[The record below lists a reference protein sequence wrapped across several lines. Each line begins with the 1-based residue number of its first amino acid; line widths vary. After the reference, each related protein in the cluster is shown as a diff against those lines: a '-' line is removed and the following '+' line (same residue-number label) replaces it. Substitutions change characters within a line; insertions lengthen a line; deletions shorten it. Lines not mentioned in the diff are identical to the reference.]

1 MLNVINLLRKSQ
13 NDSVDD
19 EHLMNMYELLF
30 HHYPDP
36 VYILDIDGHIIASN
50 SASKIL
56 CGKKVRNIQQFIA
69 NCVPQPYIPTTLD
82 HYTKAVNGE
91 YQQYHSVHILKDGQ
105 LMDTSVHLQPLF
117 NQNEIFGVVLLIS
130 DVTEVEAQKAI
141 LSKLEMNVH
150 NVEELVD
157 IGTWDFDI
165 VENKALWSDHMY
177 TLFDLDVN
185 EVPTYEK
192 VYERIHPDD
201 RENFHS
207 HYKKAI
213 EDKSTFSISYRIIK
227 KDGSERVLNQYA
239 DVLLDENRRPVRMI
253 GTSHDITEQVQ
264 IQTKM
269 EEQEEHVKK
278 IYNNLDAGIWSM
290 DVRENKVLF
299 TSTGIE
305 SISGYNSREF
315 VEGSIVWAD
324 LIYSDDLSYYHSRQE
339 TLSTAKPPKGRYRI
353 THKNG
358 SIRWI
363 EDNTIPVFDHEGALI
378 RLDGII
384 TDVTEQIKSEEAMAH
399 LAYHDYLTGL
409 PNRRMFENEL
419 GDLLESAR
427 ILQKPFAVLYIDMDG
442 FKRINDTLGHLKGDV
457 LLKEISNRLRE
468 NTPDID
474 LVARM
479 GGDEFTILLRHIRD
493 TEEAVSFAQRLITSL
508 EEPFFISDY
517 ELFVTASIGMT
528 VYPIDGEDSETLISR
543 ADTALYRAKE
553 MGKNNFQI
561 YTSSMNIESYKLFQL
576 EKDLRKAIKNN
587 ELLLHYQPKVD
598 TNTGRLLGAEAL
610 IRWQHPEWGL
620 VSPHEFIP
628 IAEEN
633 GLIISITDWVIQTVC
648 EQIREWERSNVRAV
662 PVSINMSP
670 KRFLRNDWM
679 QTILT
684 IIEETG
690 VDPSLLDL
698 EITESVLIQNEESFI
713 SAVERLKEIGIQF
726 SLDDFGTGFSSLL
739 YLKKFKVDTVKIDR
753 SFIRDYLNESDAEI
767 TKSIIHLAHGLHLN
781 VVAEGVETDDQRTF
795 LEQQGC
801 DIIQGYLFS
810 KPVPAE
816 DFLAYL
822 RNPVLSTEQTQPLIP
837 VEERREVFRID
848 FTYPL
853 STDMTIASVNGKQA
867 LVGTTE
873 VLVENMGPGGLRFL
887 THLRLPVSPGITFD
901 FHTHI
906 LGESVNLPGKI
917 VWKQE
922 KGSDFFLYGVQF
934 LLTPSEQ
941 TTLTKL
947 LNKLSIEVVK
957 TPTPGGCKFIQADG
971 VDYLKDHF
979 IKE

>member
-19 EHLMNMYELLF
+19 KHLMNMYELLF
-30 HHYPDP
+30 HHYPNP
-36 VYILDIDGHIIASN
+36 VYILDVDGSMIASN
-50 SASKIL
+50 AASKVM
-56 CGKKVRNIQQFIA
+56 CGKKVKNIQQFIA
-69 NCVPQPYIPTTLD
+69 NCIPQPYIPTTLD
-82 HYTKAVNGE
+82 HYSKALNGE

-105 LMDTSVHLQPLF
+105 LMDTSVQLQPLF

-130 DVTEVEAQKAI
+130 DVTEMEAQKAI

-157 IGTWDFDI
+157 IGTWDFNI
-165 VENKALWSDHMY
+165 VENKALWSDQMY
-177 TLFDLDVN
+177 EMFDLGID
-185 EVPTYEK
+185 ESPTYEK

-201 RENFHS
+201 RENFDLHF
-207 HYKKAI
+207 KKAI
-213 EDKSTFSISYRIIK
+213 EEKTIFSISYRIIK
-227 KDGSERVLNQYA
+227 RDGSERVLNQYA
-239 DVLLDENRRPVRMI
+239 DVLLDEMGQPVRMI

-264 IQTKM
+264 IQSKM

-278 IYNNLDAGIWSM
+278 IYDNLDAGIWSV
-290 DVRENKVLF
+290 DVREKKVLF
-299 TSTGIE
+299 ASTGIE
-305 SISGYNSREF
+305 SISGYTSWEF
-315 VEGSIVWAD
+315 EEGSIVWAD
-324 LIYSDDLSYYHSRQE
+324 LIFPEDLSYYHSRQE
-339 TLSTAKPPKGRYRI
+339 TLSTAKPPKERYRI
-353 THKNG
+353 THKDG
-358 SIRWI
+358 SIRWV
-363 EDNTIPVFDHEGALI
+363 EDNTIPVFDQEGALI

-384 TDVTEQIKSEEAMAH
+384 TDVTEQIKSEETMAH
-399 LAYHDYLTGL
+399 LAYHDYLTDL

-419 GDLLESAR
+419 DDVLASAG
-427 ILQKPFAVLYIDMDG
+427 ILQKQFTILYIDMDG

-457 LLKEISNRLRE
+457 LLKEISTRLRE
-468 NTPDID
+468 KTPDLD

-479 GGDEFTILLRHIRD
+479 GGDEFTILLRDIKD
-493 TEEAVSFAQRLITSL
+493 SEEAVSFAQKLITSL
-508 EEPFFISDY
+508 EEPFFISGY

-528 VYPIDGEDSETLISR
+528 LYPIDGEDSETLISR

-561 YTSSMNIESYKLFQL
+561 YASSMNIESYKLFQL

-587 ELLLHYQPKVD
+587 ELLLYYQPKVD
-598 TNTGRLLGAEAL
+598 TKTGSLVGAEAL

-648 EQIREWERSNVRAV
+648 EQLREWDRSNVHTV
-662 PVSINMSP
+662 PISINMSP
-670 KRFLRNDWM
+670 KRFLRNEWM
-679 QTILT
+679 QTMLN

-713 SAVERLKEIGIQF
+713 SSVKRLKEIGIQF

-739 YLKKFKVDTVKIDR
+739 YLKKFNVDTVKIDR
-753 SFIRDYLNESDAEI
+753 SFIRDYLNESDSEI

-781 VVAEGVETDDQRTF
+781 VVAEGVETEDQRTF

-810 KPVPAE
+810 KPVPSE
-816 DFLAYL
+816 DFLAFL
-822 RNPVLSTEQTQPLIP
+822 LKPVLSTQQTQPIIP

-848 FTYPL
+848 FTHSL
-853 STDMTIASVNGKQA
+853 SADMTIASVNGKQA

-906 LGESVNLPGKI
+906 LGESVSLPGKI

-922 KGSDFFLYGVQF
+922 QKSDFFLYGVQF
-934 LLTPSEQ
+934 ILTPSEQ
-941 TTLTKL
+941 TKLTKL
-947 LNKLSIEVVK
+947 LNKLSIEVLK
-957 TPTPGGCKFIQADG
+957 TPIPEGCPFIIIEG
-971 VDYLKDHF
+971 IEYLSNKMT
-979 IKE
+979 K

>member
-1 MLNVINLLRKSQ
+1 MLNV
-13 NDSVDD
+13 
-19 EHLMNMYELLF
+19 NMYELLF

-36 VYILDIDGHIIASN
+36 VYILDVDGNFIASN
-50 SASKIL
+50 SASGIL
-56 CGKKVRNIQQFIA
+56 SGKKVRNIQQFIA

-82 HYTKAVNGE
+82 HYTTAVNGE

-105 LMDTSVHLQPLF
+105 LMDTNVQLQPLF

-130 DVTEVEAQKAI
+130 DVTEMEAQKAT
-141 LSKLEMNVH
+141 LSKLEMNVL

-177 TLFDLDVN
+177 TLFEMDIN

-201 RENFHS
+201 RENFNS
-207 HYKKAI
+207 YYKKAI

-227 KDGSERVLNQYA
+227 KDGSERVINQYA

-253 GTSHDITEQVQ
+253 GTSHDITEQVR

-315 VEGSIVWAD
+315 EEGSMVWAD
-324 LIYSDDLSYYHSRQE
+324 LIYSDDLPYYHSRQE
-339 TLSTAKPPKGRYRI
+339 TLSAAKPPKGRYRI
-353 THKNG
+353 KHKDG
-358 SIRWI
+358 TIRWI
-363 EDNTIPVFDHEGALI
+363 EDNTIPVFDQEGALI

-384 TDVTEQIKSEEAMAH
+384 TDVTDQIKSEEAMAH

-442 FKRINDTLGHLKGDV
+442 FKRINDTLGHLKGDL
-457 LLKEISNRLRE
+457 LLKEISTRLRD

-479 GGDEFTILLRHIRD
+479 GGDEFTILLRHIKD
-493 TEEAVSFAQRLITSL
+493 TEEAVSFTQKLITSL
-508 EEPFFISDY
+508 EEPFSISGY

-528 VYPIDGEDSETLISR
+528 LYPIDGEDSETLISR

-598 TNTGRLLGAEAL
+598 TKTGRLVGAEAL

-648 EQIREWERSNVRAV
+648 EQIREWERSNVRTV

-679 QTILT
+679 ETMLT
-684 IIEETG
+684 IIEETK

-767 TKSIIHLAHGLHLN
+767 TKSIIRLAHGLHLN
-781 VVAEGVETDDQRTF
+781 VVAEGVETEDQRTF

-822 RNPVLSTEQTQPLIP
+822 RKPVLSTEQPQPLIP
-837 VEERREVFRID
+837 LEERREVFRID

-887 THLRLPVSPGITFD
+887 TQLRLPVSPGITFD

-906 LGESVNLPGKI
+906 LGESVSLPGKI

-922 KGSDFFLYGVQF
+922 QESDFFLYGVQF

-941 TTLTKL
+941 TKLTKL
-947 LNKLSIEVVK
+947 LNQLSIEVVK
-957 TPTPGGCKFIQADG
+957 TPTPEGCRFIQADG